1 MLLDNLKLKGDV
13 AIKLFDK
20 DGNIKQEENIK
31 NLVVDAGLDFIASR
45 MVGTGSS
52 IMSHM
57 GIGSGT
63 TAAVAGDHNLE
74 SILGSRI
81 TLSSAEATSKQVLYV
96 ASFGAGV
103 STGAVTESAIFNASS
118 GGSMLCRTTFSVINK
133 GADDTLQINWT
144 ISLAAA

>member
-1 MLLDNLKLKGDV
+1 MLSDNLKLKGDV

-20 DGNIKQEENIK
+20 EGNIKQEENIK

-45 MVGTGSS
+45 MVGTGSNV
-52 IMSHM
+52 MSHM

-63 TAAVAGDHNLE
+63 TSAVAGDTDLE

-81 TLSSAEATSKQVLYV
+81 TLSSAAATGEQVLYV

-103 STGAVTESAIFNASS
+103 STGAVTESAIFNASTA
-118 GGSMLCRTTFSVINK
+118 GDMLCRTTFSVINK

>member
-1 MLLDNLKLKGDV
+1 MLSDNLKLKGDV

-20 DGNIKQEENIK
+20 EGNIKQEENIK

-45 MVGTGSS
+45 MVGTGSNV
-52 IMSHM
+52 MSHM
-57 GIGSGT
+57 GIGSVET
-63 TAAVAGDHNLE
+63 SAVAGDTDLE

-81 TLSSAEATSKQVLYV
+81 TLSSAAATNEQVLYV

-103 STGAVTESAIFNASS
+103 STGPVTESAIFNASTA
-118 GGSMLCRTTFSVINK
+118 GDMLCRTTFSVINK

>member
-1 MLLDNLKLKGDV
+1 MLSDNLKLKGDV

-45 MVGTGSS
+45 MVGTSSS

-63 TAAVAGDHNLE
+63 TSAAAADTDLE
-74 SILGSRI
+74 SILGSRV
-81 TLSSAEATSKQVLYV
+81 TLTSSTATNEEVLYV

-103 STGAVTESAIFNASS
+103 STGAVTESAIFNAST
-118 GGSMLCRTTFSVINK
+118 GGDMLCRTTFSVINK
-133 GADDTLQINWT
+133 SSDDTLQINWT

>member
-1 MLLDNLKLKGDV
+1 MLSDNLKLKGDV

-45 MVGTGSS
+45 MVGTSS
-52 IMSHM
+52 NVMSHM

-63 TAAVAGDHNLE
+63 TAAAAGNTDLE

-81 TLSSAEATSKQVLYV
+81 TLTSSSANSEEVLYV

-118 GGSMLCRTTFSVINK
+118 GGDMLCRTTFSVINK
-133 GADDTLQINWT
+133 SSDDTLQINWT

>member
-1 MLLDNLKLKGDV
+1 MLSDNLKLKGDV

-20 DGNIKQEENIK
+20 EGNIKQEENIK

-45 MVGTGSS
+45 MVGTGSNV
-52 IMSHM
+52 MSHM

-63 TAAVAGDHNLE
+63 TSAAAGDTDLE

-81 TLSSAEATSKQVLYV
+81 TLSSAAATGEQVLYV

-103 STGAVTESAIFNASS
+103 STGAVTESAIFNASTA
-118 GGSMLCRTTFSVINK
+118 GDMLCRTTFSVINK

>member
-63 TAAVAGDHNLE
+63 TAAAAADTDLE
-74 SILGSRI
+74 SILGSRVSL
-81 TLSSAEATSKQVLYV
+81 TSATATNEQVLYI

-103 STGAVTESAIFNASS
+103 STGAVTESALFNASS
-118 GGSMLCRTTFSVINK
+118 GGDMLCRTTFSVINK
-133 GADDTLQINWT
+133 SNDDTLQINWT

>member
-1 MLLDNLKLKGDV
+1 MLSDNLKLKGDV

-45 MVGTGSS
+45 MVGTSS
-52 IMSHM
+52 NVMSHM

-63 TAAVAGDHNLE
+63 TAAAAGNTDLE

-81 TLSSAEATSKQVLYV
+81 TLTSSSATSEEVLYV

-118 GGSMLCRTTFSVINK
+118 GGDMLCRTTFSVINK
-133 GADDTLQINWT
+133 SSDDTLQINWT

>member
-1 MLLDNLKLKGDV
+1 MLSDNLKLKGDV

-20 DGNIKQEENIK
+20 EGNIKQEENIK

-45 MVGTGSS
+45 MVGTGSN

-63 TAAVAGDHNLE
+63 TSAVAGDTDLE

-81 TLSSAEATSKQVLYV
+81 TLSSAAATGEQVLYV

-103 STGAVTESAIFNASS
+103 STGAVTESAIFNASTA
-118 GGSMLCRTTFSVINK
+118 GDMLCRTTFSVINK

>member
-1 MLLDNLKLKGDV
+1 MLSDNLKLKGRV
-13 AIKLFDK
+13 GIVLKDK
-20 DGNIKQEENIK
+20 DGKVKETRQIN

-45 MVGTGSS
+45 MVGTSS
-52 IMSHM
+52 SVMSHM

-63 TAAVAGDHNLE
+63 TAAAAGNTDLE

-81 TLSSAEATSKQVLYV
+81 TLTSSTATSEEVLYV

-118 GGSMLCRTTFSVINK
+118 SGDMLCRTTFSVINK
-133 GADDTLQINWT
+133 SSDDTLQINWT